1 MNFKLSDKEYKK
13 LIIEIAIQIS
23 PIVIQRPQNNIAAAE
38 QVASLAKDI
47 TDAVNTVLEKQLKKD
62 KTKL

>member
-13 LIIEIAIQIS
+13 LIIEIAKQIS
-23 PIVIQRPQNNIAAAE
+23 PVVIQRQQDNITAAE

-47 TDAVNTVLEKQLKKD
+47 TDAVSAVLEKQLKKD
-62 KTKL
+62 KK

>member
-13 LIIEIAIQIS
+13 LIIEIATQIS
-23 PIVIQRPQNNIAAAE
+23 PVVIQRQQDQSTAAE
-38 QVASLAKDI
+38 QVASLSKDI

-62 KTKL
+62 KK